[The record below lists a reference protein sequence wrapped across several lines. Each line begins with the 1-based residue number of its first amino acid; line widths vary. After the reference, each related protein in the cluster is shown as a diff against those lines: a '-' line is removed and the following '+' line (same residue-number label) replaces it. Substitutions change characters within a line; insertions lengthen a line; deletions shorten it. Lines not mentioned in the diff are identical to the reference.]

1 MIDAKETERLF
12 AEYRRTG
19 DISVRNKL
27 VENHVYIAE
36 ILAKKF
42 AGRGVE
48 YDDLLQV
55 AYEAL
60 ISGVEKFNPDLGVQ
74 FTTYVI
80 PTITG
85 MIKNYFRD
93 YSRSVRLPRRIY
105 TLAVKVRAEVNEYFK
120 EHGEKPTVKQLSQ
133 KLGAS
138 EELIIEA
145 LEYRAPVSL
154 DTTVKSEDGEGRLYD
169 VIPDLNNSF
178 ERFEDSESLKT
189 EIRKLDPTEQKV
201 VKLRFV
207 EGKSQS
213 EVGKILGV
221 SQMFVSRAER
231 KIVEEFEKRYD
242 RILEK
247 AGKEYEDEPPKSHQP
262 EPPPFCSRPFCQYHP
277 HSARRGSEPRLPSS
291 ICSGHTYA
299 PSGYAPHP

>member
-189 EIRKLDPTEQKV
+189 EIRKLDATEQKV

-231 KIVEEFEKRYD
+231 KIVEKLKD
-242 RILEK
+242 AL
-247 AGKEYEDEPPKSHQP
+247 
-262 EPPPFCSRPFCQYHP
+262 
-277 HSARRGSEPRLPSS
+277 L
-291 ICSGHTYA
+291 
-299 PSGYAPHP
+299 

>member
-189 EIRKLDPTEQKV
+189 ETRKLDPTEQKV

-231 KIVEEFEKRYD
+231 KIVEKLKD
-242 RILEK
+242 AL
-247 AGKEYEDEPPKSHQP
+247 
-262 EPPPFCSRPFCQYHP
+262 
-277 HSARRGSEPRLPSS
+277 L
-291 ICSGHTYA
+291 
-299 PSGYAPHP
+299 

>member
-1 MIDAKETERLF
+1 MIDAKETERLS

-231 KIVEEFEKRYD
+231 KIVEKLKD
-242 RILEK
+242 AL
-247 AGKEYEDEPPKSHQP
+247 
-262 EPPPFCSRPFCQYHP
+262 
-277 HSARRGSEPRLPSS
+277 L
-291 ICSGHTYA
+291 
-299 PSGYAPHP
+299 

>member
-27 VENHVYIAE
+27 VENYVYIAE

-55 AYEAL
+55 ASEAL
-60 ISGVEKFNPDLGVQ
+60 ISGVEKFNPDMGVQ
-74 FTTYVI
+74 FTTYII
-80 PTITG
+80 PTVTG

-93 YSRSVRLPRRIY
+93 YSRSVRLPRRVY
-105 TLAVKVRAEVNEYFK
+105 TLAVKVREEVNEYFK
-120 EHGEKPTVKQLSQ
+120 EYGAKPTVKQLSK
-133 KLGAS
+133 KLGVS

-154 DTTVKSEDGEGRLYD
+154 DSTVESEDGEGLLYD
-169 VIPDLNNSF
+169 VIPDTNNSF

-207 EGKSQS
+207 DGKSQS

-221 SQMFVSRAER
+221 SQMYVSRAEK
-231 KIVEEFEKRYD
+231 KIVEKLKD
-242 RILEK
+242 AL
-247 AGKEYEDEPPKSHQP
+247 
-262 EPPPFCSRPFCQYHP
+262 
-277 HSARRGSEPRLPSS
+277 L
-291 ICSGHTYA
+291 
-299 PSGYAPHP
+299 